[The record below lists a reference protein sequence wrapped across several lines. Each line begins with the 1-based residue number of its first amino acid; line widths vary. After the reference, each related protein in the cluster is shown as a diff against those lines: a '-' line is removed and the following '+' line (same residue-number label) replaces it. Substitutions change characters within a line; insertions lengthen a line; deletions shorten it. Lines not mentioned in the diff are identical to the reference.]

1 MIEAVSTLS
10 VQSAA
15 LRANTQ
21 SASSFVAAVPA
32 PKPPNMGFLSIRMD
46 DKVNLAILEYKS
58 SEGEVIRQYP
68 SESQIRAFQRSSEL
82 QEKQQQARAAE
93 QQAAAAPE
101 GPSFEVSSVAPT
113 PTQVTA
119 SPATG
124 GTEDVAAASPSTGST
139 QSVVV

>member
-21 SASSFVAAVPA
+21 SSASFVASTPA
-32 PKPPNMGFLSIRMD
+32 PRAPDMGFLSIRMD
-46 DKVNLAILEYKS
+46 DTINKAILEYKS

-82 QEKQQQARAAE
+82 QQKRAEAASAEAQAVG
-93 QQAAAAPE
+93 AAP
-101 GPSFEVSSVAPT
+101 SVEISTPAAT
-113 PTQVTA
+113 PTQAIEPPSSTA
-119 SPATG
+119 NLG
-124 GTEDVAAASPSTGST
+124 GTGSYAT
-139 QSVVV
+139 SSQSVLV

>member
-15 LRANTQ
+15 LRASSQ
-21 SASSFVAAVPA
+21 RASSFVAQAPA
-32 PKPPNMGFLSIRMD
+32 ATPPNMGFLSIRMD

-82 QEKQQQARAAE
+82 QQQRAEAAQQGVAATGEVAE
-93 QQAAAAPE
+93 VEVATVAA
-101 GPSFEVSSVAPT
+101 T
-113 PTQVTA
+113 PTQAIESNADVGTA
-119 SPATG
+119 PAI
-124 GTEDVAAASPSTGST
+124 ASGSS
-139 QSVVV
+139 QSVLV